1 MLQRAT
7 SLHVVG
13 GNDHGKYFFVMEW
26 FVTSPLL
33 HFFGIGG
40 NKNAVDRV
48 AVSKEIKMTPALQL
62 ERPGETI
69 KAAEVFSINK
79 HTKTT
84 AGDKRLLPHRLFPPG
99 MDLYSCAWVPP
110 HCLRFMG
117 TSRWSPPWCPLAAH
131 SFFSV
136 AFSE

>member
-1 MLQRAT
+1 MKIY
-7 SLHVVG
+7 S
-13 GNDHGKYFFVMEW
+13 
-26 FVTSPLL
+26 
-33 HFFGIGG
+33 HFL
-40 NKNAVDRV
+40 K
-48 AVSKEIKMTPALQL
+48 
-62 ERPGETI
+62 
-69 KAAEVFSINK
+69 EVFSINK

-131 SFFSV
+131 NLDAKWIFLWLFTHDAHTPTVCTSHIPKAAWSKGMR
-136 AFSE
+136 